1 MLLKPELYAGKRCV
15 SVIDLLLVRNLYEL
29 GYPEPDPTVSVSF
42 TPEQRHA
49 ASKLLSFHRRKQT
62 GAEWDFQYAVLNGHS
77 RTPIITTVDQVR
89 LVAEKVLNKGQK
101 AGCCCMHAY
110 VLALTRHG
118 VPLAGTFAKFW
129 GVWGSHLAAWLPAG
143 DEGQA
148 GVGAAPA
155 GVPGPAVTEQQQQP
169 PQPSSSHGHAEAGC
183 SCHTCSE
190 LPSAFQLLSRVTPIP
205 EEPGAYWGWVGGMKE
220 ADHFLTAYENETN
233 TSFSVR
239 TSHTRGGEVVQRLNC
254 RAGGE
259 ESWLERSK
267 RKGHECT
274 KRPNAVGCSRKGRC
288 SVHITLRIPLGIAQA
303 AGMGLAGQHGNAAA
317 ASSPSASIAPPPAPA
332 PPPASP
338 PAPPSASKQL
348 LLELHLQH
356 AGHTPGSKADV
367 AMLPMDP
374 RLRDFIRPMAMQG
387 TPAKFLRPL
396 ADGACH
402 QQPGQEDHH
411 Q

>member
-1 MLLKPELYAGKRCV
+1 
-15 SVIDLLLVRNLYEL
+15 
-29 GYPEPDPTVSVSF
+29 
-42 TPEQRHA
+42 
-49 ASKLLSFHRRKQT
+49 
-62 GAEWDFQYAVLNGHS
+62 
-77 RTPIITTVDQVR
+77 
-89 LVAEKVLNKGQK
+89 
-101 AGCCCMHAY
+101 MHAY

-288 SVHITLRIPLGIAQA
+288 SVHITLRIPLGMAQA